1 MRSSGAVTRPR
12 DMKTLSI
19 TSTTLLLACSLGFAI
34 PPSAQD
40 RGENTRLT
48 RQVRHELV
56 TLPYYSVFDN
66 LAFRID
72 GSTVTLLGQVTQ
84 PTLKSSAENVVK
96 DIEGVTHVNNELEV
110 LPVSP
115 NDDQIRRAEYHA
127 IYSQPALN
135 QYALRAVPPI
145 HIIVQNGHVTLD
157 GVVANEGDKNIAG
170 VQANSVPGVFSVT
183 NNLRIDQSGS

>member
-1 MRSSGAVTRPR
+1 
-12 DMKTLSI
+12 MKTLSI
-19 TSTTLLLACSLGFAI
+19 AFISVLLGCSSVLAAKAST
-34 PPSAQD
+34 QD
-40 RGENTRLT
+40 RGNRRLA

-96 DIEGVTHVNNELEV
+96 NIEGVTHVNNKIEV
-110 LPVSP
+110 LPLSP
-115 NDDQIRRAEYHA
+115 NDDRVRQAEYRA

-145 HIIVQNGHVTLD
+145 HIIVKDGHVTLD

-183 NNLRIDQSGS
+183 NDFRTDESGS

>member
-1 MRSSGAVTRPR
+1 MIRPK
-12 DMKTLSI
+12 DMKTPRIPLISAFV
-19 TSTTLLLACSLGFAI
+19 ACSFILATSA
-34 PPSAQD
+34 PAQD
-40 RGENTRLT
+40 RGEHRIA

-72 GSTVTLLGQVTQ
+72 GTNVTLLGQVTR

-96 DIEGVTHVNNELEV
+96 NIEGVTRVNNDIQV
-110 LPVSP
+110 LPLSP
-115 NDDQIRRAEYHA
+115 NDDHIRQAEYRA

-145 HIIVQNGHVTLD
+145 HIIVNNGHVTLD
-157 GVVANEGDKNIAG
+157 GVVANEGDKTIAG

-183 NNLRIDQSGS
+183 NNLRIDQSSS